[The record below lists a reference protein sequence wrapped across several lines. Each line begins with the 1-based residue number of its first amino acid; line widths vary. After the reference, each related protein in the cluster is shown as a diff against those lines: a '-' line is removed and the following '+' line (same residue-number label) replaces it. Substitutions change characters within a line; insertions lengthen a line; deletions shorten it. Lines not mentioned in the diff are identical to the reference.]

1 MSCKLNGGKENHKY
15 IQKHFSQS
23 LSMDSKITN
32 QDSID
37 NTDTILCILTQ
48 LLSIDYVDNTD
59 MILTH
64 LLSVNIVGNTNTILD
79 SECVLT
85 QILFIDKD
93 FLWNVCVPSVV
104 TSPFSELPS
113 HILCSWVNTKCH
125 CIAKYVKAVTNM
137 WLLYKNMRMSYTCRN
152 GMNVEGATHKQVVDY
167 IRSGGD
173 SLTLTGMILI
183 WFVSINL

>member
-93 FLWNVCVPSVV
+93 FL
-104 TSPFSELPS
+104 
-113 HILCSWVNTKCH
+113 
-125 CIAKYVKAVTNM
+125 
-137 WLLYKNMRMSYTCRN
+137 
-152 GMNVEGATHKQVVDY
+152 
-167 IRSGGD
+167 
-173 SLTLTGMILI
+173 
-183 WFVSINL
+183 